1 MLCANLFAS
10 LQSTSLLSTSK
21 SSNSNLYNVDRS
33 IDDIMTRQ
41 YARNASLLIVSSHTT
56 DCIHLQSIWR
66 ATKQADAPCR
76 SHYTLQQV
84 YFETSLKD
92 HTIANRVESH
102 FIHQSCEHSRQC
114 KEYPKR
120 CQEYPKRRKEH
131 YVDIGIFLTDNIM
144 HVAICFWGLLRSLS
158 YTEPSIQKHV
168 LDALTRAGYT
178 YDIFIH
184 SYSFTGEYS
193 SQRNGEKPLVLNFTE
208 WQLLK
213 PDFVQI
219 EGKVLFIL
227 FFSF

>member
-1 MLCANLFAS
+1 M
-10 LQSTSLLSTSK
+10 
-21 SSNSNLYNVDRS
+21 
-33 IDDIMTRQ
+33 
-41 YARNASLLIVSSHTT
+41 
-56 DCIHLQSIWR
+56 
-66 ATKQADAPCR
+66 
-76 SHYTLQQV
+76 
-84 YFETSLKD
+84 
-92 HTIANRVESH
+92 
-102 FIHQSCEHSRQC
+102 
-114 KEYPKR
+114 
-120 CQEYPKRRKEH
+120 
-131 YVDIGIFLTDNIM
+131 DIGIFLTDNIM

-219 EGKVLFIL
+219 EGKELYLL
-227 FFSF
+227 FFHSNSQSTSHCSR

>member
-1 MLCANLFAS
+1 
-10 LQSTSLLSTSK
+10 
-21 SSNSNLYNVDRS
+21 
-33 IDDIMTRQ
+33 
-41 YARNASLLIVSSHTT
+41 
-56 DCIHLQSIWR
+56 
-66 ATKQADAPCR
+66 
-76 SHYTLQQV
+76 
-84 YFETSLKD
+84 
-92 HTIANRVESH
+92 
-102 FIHQSCEHSRQC
+102 
-114 KEYPKR
+114 
-120 CQEYPKRRKEH
+120 
-131 YVDIGIFLTDNIM
+131 M

-219 EGKVLFIL
+219 EGKALYSLLFYPIIL
-227 FFSF
+227 LFSHLLLFLLSKIKQNNYLI